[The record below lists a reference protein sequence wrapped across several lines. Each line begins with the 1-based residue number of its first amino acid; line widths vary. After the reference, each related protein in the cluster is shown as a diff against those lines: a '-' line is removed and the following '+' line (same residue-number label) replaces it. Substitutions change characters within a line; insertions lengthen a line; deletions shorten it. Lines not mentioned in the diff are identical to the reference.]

1 MQKVQHLFCLLYS
14 SGTVTI
20 SGGTVNATVDGWAAG
35 IGGGYRGDGG
45 TITISGG
52 TVNAT
57 GGSNAAG
64 IGGGIYHAGGTI
76 TISNA
81 VVFATGGTNAEDIGK
96 GWNGSDEE
104 TSVTKNSGI
113 IFEGSSGQ
121 VYGASLTLAG
131 NLTVDGTITSTVD
144 GDGTHGGFVGVSS
157 GATVFENCVFAGAI
171 TGENTTNCGGF
182 VGWNSGSITYTDC
195 LQKGTLS
202 LKTTEGSA
210 TFNRGTAP
218 AEASSNYYYLTPYGD
233 VQGTQVFTFTATG
246 CTVTATATVS
256 DGSTDYYA
264 ASTEV
269 TLSHADQTGYSF
281 DGYTVTKVGTNPAE
295 TVEVNENVFQMP
307 ASNVTVTV
315 AWSLSK
321 ESITLAH
328 AQQTFSC
335 SQALDFTDVTGL
347 AAYIASGYDDG
358 KVILS
363 RVMKVP
369 ACTGLLIVGT
379 EGETYQIPYATV
391 NAVYSNFLKPVL
403 EEQTVPQTEDSWH
416 ALDGRKLNTKPARRG
431 LYLHNGKQE
440 VVR

>member
-1 MQKVQHLFCLLYS
+1 
-14 SGTVTI
+14 
-20 SGGTVNATVDGWAAG
+20 
-35 IGGGYRGDGG
+35 
-45 TITISGG
+45 
-52 TVNAT
+52 
-57 GGSNAAG
+57 
-64 IGGGIYHAGGTI
+64 
-76 TISNA
+76 
-81 VVFATGGTNAEDIGK
+81 
-96 GWNGSDEE
+96 
-104 TSVTKNSGI
+104 
-113 IFEGSSGQ
+113 
-121 VYGASLTLAG
+121 
-131 NLTVDGTITSTVD
+131 
-144 GDGTHGGFVGVSS
+144 
-157 GATVFENCVFAGAI
+157 VFENCIFAGTI
-171 TGENTTNCGGF
+171 TGDKTTNCGGF
-182 VGWNSGSITYTDC
+182 VGWNNGSITYTDC

-218 AEASSNYYYLTPYGD
+218 AGGSSNYYYLTPYGTA
-233 VQGTQVFTFTATG
+233 QGTQVFTITTTG

-295 TVEVNENVFQMP
+295 TVDVNENTFQMP

-363 RVMKVP
+363 RVKKVP
-369 ACTGLLIVGT
+369 AGTGLLIVGT

-391 NAVYSNFLKPVL
+391 NTVYSNFLKPVL
-403 EEQTVPQTEDSWH
+403 EAQTVPQTDGSYTNFLYGEQEGVKGFYKSSGSGTVGAQKAYLQLPTLAVPTNARRLTVVFDEEATGLAPGLAPKTKESWH
-416 ALDGRKLNTKPARRG
+416 TLDGRKLSTKPTRRG
-431 LYLHNGKQE
+431 VYIHDGKQE